1 MTPRAETRAGDNCPD
16 TAGGLVSPRR
26 KGGGDG
32 DSNMNTADDDDD
44 DEDDDEHVDD
54 EWEDARSTVRGVL
67 AETGVPYRAE
77 GIAFAHSSIPLEA
90 TSRRVKSQI
99 LRRDVA
105 AKANVIQTMGR
116 KMI

>member
-1 MTPRAETRAGDNCPD
+1 
-16 TAGGLVSPRR
+16 
-26 KGGGDG
+26 
-32 DSNMNTADDDDD
+32 MNTADDDDD
-44 DEDDDEHVDD
+44 DDDEHVDDDDEHVDD

-67 AETGVPYRAE
+67 AETDVPYRAE